1 MKKFLLG
8 SVFTLLFNY
17 CIGSTYI
24 IMKGSDKRV
33 RNNSNNVS
41 STN

>member
-17 CIGSTYI
+17 CVGSTIVIYELSR
-24 IMKGSDKRV
+24 KGVK
-33 RNNSNNVS
+33 
-41 STN
+41 